1 MKHNTIAMAYEKP
14 EIKDFG
20 TLQELTAA
28 CITPGSGDFQFKGLS
43 THSATSAG
51 VCTSSP

>member
-1 MKHNTIAMAYEKP
+1 MESPAKELYEKP

-28 CITPGSGDFQFKGLS
+28 CITPGSGDYLGLHLSPTSVNSLGSCSS
-43 THSATSAG
+43 T
-51 VCTSSP
+51 P